1 MPAQPYPRG
10 SAGEAADAARIG
22 HERDLELTGEDRAV
36 SEHPSEHAL
45 LHLDRA
51 HARET
56 DGGRAALG
64 DAVHD
69 QELVGGDHELRA
81 IPAPDRGERE
91 DRSRSEE
98 ERAREAERCRRNEDQ
113 DPADEGECERT
124 GERAQESGGMR
135 PLFETNLLPGLQKAA
150 HAQEF
155 SASAWKSSFGRQYY
169 GENQGMRDTARKAFV
184 AALVVGGVVVFALAL
199 WKLRVVIALL
209 FLAFIIAAAMRPSVE
224 WLREYRIPRGF
235 GILGHYLALIG
246 MIGLL
251 IWFVVPSAIEQIQEA
266 VPTTSELREQARESS
281 GIKQRVLLRLEQRL
295 EDIRLEDLPSA
306 TSLLDRAADVT
317 RSAFEVLIGIVFTL
331 ACAAY
336 WIFERDRAMGLV
348 LSLVPTKRRRVVRD
362 TWDLI
367 DLKLGAYVRG
377 TLILVLFVAT
387 LLSLVFYLIG
397 LPFWLLIGIFA
408 GFVEVV
414 PVIGPL
420 LAGAV
425 AVGVG
430 FTESWELAL
439 AAGLAVLGV
448 RLLEDYLVIPRVLGN
463 AVGLTP
469 LSVLVA
475 VSAMGI
481 LFGGFAVL
489 LAIPVAAVLAT
500 LVDVIVRHRNP
511 AEEDVPAVLFPAK
524 DVEEG

>member
-1 MPAQPYPRG
+1 
-10 SAGEAADAARIG
+10 
-22 HERDLELTGEDRAV
+22 
-36 SEHPSEHAL
+36 
-45 LHLDRA
+45 
-51 HARET
+51 
-56 DGGRAALG
+56 
-64 DAVHD
+64 
-69 QELVGGDHELRA
+69 
-81 IPAPDRGERE
+81 
-91 DRSRSEE
+91 
-98 ERAREAERCRRNEDQ
+98 
-113 DPADEGECERT
+113 
-124 GERAQESGGMR
+124 
-135 PLFETNLLPGLQKAA
+135 
-150 HAQEF
+150 
-155 SASAWKSSFGRQYY
+155 
-169 GENQGMRDTARKAFV
+169 MRDTARKAFV

-377 TLILVLFVAT
+377 QLLLVVLVAFI
-387 LLSLVFYLIG
+387 LSLAFWIIG
-397 LPFWLLIGIFA
+397 LPFWLLIGVFA
-408 GFVEVV
+408 GIVELV
-414 PVIGPL
+414 PVVGPL
-420 LAGAV
+420 SAGAV

-430 FTESWELAL
+430 FTDSWQTGL
-439 AAGLAVLGV
+439 AAGIVVLVV
-448 RLLEDYLVIPRVLGN
+448 RLVEDYTVIPRVLGS

-469 LSVLVA
+469 LTVLVA
-475 VSAMGI
+475 VSTVAI
-481 LFGGFAVL
+481 LFGPATVL
-489 LAIPVAAVLAT
+489 LAIPLAAVLAT
-500 LVDVIVRHRNP
+500 LVDVIVRGKEP
-511 AEEDVPAVLFPAK
+511 AAEEVPTVIFPAK
-524 DVEEG
+524 EAETSER